1 VRVDTDGESYTSN
14 QTGITAPLWVKLERD
29 LAGDFTVSH
38 SADGSSWLSLEDF
51 TSQRIQMGAAVY
63 VGLAVTSRN
72 ADATCQAVFS
82 NVSITGNVSQ
92 QQWMDQDIGI
102 MSNDPEPIYIAISNS
117 TGTPAV
123 VYNDDPNAAATNIW
137 TEWVIPLQDFED
149 QGLILTDVDRI
160 AIGIGTKGNITTPG
174 GSGKMYIDD
183 IRLYRP
189 RDTANE

>member
-1 VRVDTDGESYTSN
+1 
-14 QTGITAPLWVKLERD
+14 
-29 LAGDFTVSH
+29 
-38 SADGSSWLSLEDF
+38 
-51 TSQRIQMGAAVY
+51 MGAAVY